1 MAVARA
7 LPADGDVPETV
18 EVLPQGQLVEE
29 VVGGRL
35 QMGFVD
41 GHTSN
46 SPGLNGDY
54 LILRAH
60 SQSLHPDPDEPGE
73 GEVDEGARG
82 TRRSGPPVH
91 KAGWAF

>member
-35 QMGFVD
+35 RNGFRE
-41 GHTSN
+41 HTSN
-46 SPGLNGDY
+46 TPRFKDDY
-54 LILRAH
+54 LILWAH
-60 SQSLHPDPDEPGE
+60 PQSLHPNADEPGE

-82 TRRSGPPVH
+82 ARRSGPPVH
-91 KAGWAF
+91 KAGGWAF